1 MTIAQFALLVTRQE
15 GLKKQ
20 VNIAQVKEI
29 LKVVN
34 AILNGKLYALI
45 REAKTS

>member
-1 MTIAQFALLVTRQE
+1 MKLTDFAKEVCMID

-34 AILNGKLYALI
+34 KLLEGGLYKLV
-45 REAKTS
+45 RNK

>member
-1 MTIAQFALLVTRQE
+1 MKITDFAKKVTEGE

-20 VNIAQVKEI
+20 VNIAQTLEI

-34 AILNGKLYALI
+34 KLTGGLLYIVIKLM
-45 REAKTS
+45 K